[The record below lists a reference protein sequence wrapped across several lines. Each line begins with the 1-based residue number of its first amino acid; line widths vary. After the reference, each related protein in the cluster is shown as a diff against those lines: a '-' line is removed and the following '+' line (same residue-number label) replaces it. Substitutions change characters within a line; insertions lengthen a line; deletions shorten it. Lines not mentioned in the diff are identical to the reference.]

1 MSILKIRGTN
11 PLALVD
17 GMSVLRLATVLLI
30 LSLPLTTC
38 SLLKDSPRVP
48 AIPRD
53 VGFPDFNTFS
63 AADSSRYSKRSDN
76 GSAFGF
82 LTPLGLRCGLAAGRE
97 SQPDG
102 ISCVGPIPG
111 RGHQW
116 SLRVERGSGAK
127 MNIELNKSG
136 PGIFTPPEPPSPT
149 LARHEALQINQGDI
163 ACGILDFG
171 TPACHVGDHGF
182 VVNPDNVVLF

>member
-1 MSILKIRGTN
+1 MRV
-11 PLALVD
+11 PRA
-17 GMSVLRLATVLLI
+17 ATVLVA
-30 LSLPLTTC
+30 LSVPLMGC
-38 SLLKDSPRVP
+38 SLFKDSPHTP
-48 AIPRD
+48 AVPRD
-53 VGFPDFNTFS
+53 VEFPDLSTFT
-63 AADSSRYSKRSDN
+63 AADSSRYSKRSDT
-76 GSAFGF
+76 GSGFGF

-111 RGHQW
+111 REHQW

-127 MNIELNKSG
+127 IYIDLNKSG

-149 LARHEALQINQGDI
+149 LARREALQINQGDI
-163 ACGILDFG
+163 ACGILDAG

>member
-1 MSILKIRGTN
+1 MFMGW
-11 PLALVD
+11 LVD
-17 GMSVLRLATVLLI
+17 GWGAVAILAAA
-30 LSLPLTTC
+30 SFPLTAC
-38 SLLKDSPRVP
+38 SQFDDSSHKP

-53 VGFPDFNTFS
+53 VDFPDLSTFT

-76 GSAFGF
+76 NSAFGF
-82 LTPLGLRCGLAAGRE
+82 LTPLELRCSLAAGRE

-111 RGHQW
+111 RAHQW

-127 MNIELNKSG
+127 MFIDLNKSG

-163 ACGILDFG
+163 ACGILDAG

>member
-1 MSILKIRGTN
+1 MMHRLL
-11 PLALVD
+11 PAHAL
-17 GMSVLRLATVLLI
+17 GLLATVVGV
-30 LSLPLTTC
+30 SACGEPAR
-38 SLLKDSPRVP
+38 SPSV
-48 AIPRD
+48 D
-53 VGFPDFNTFS
+53 FPDLNTFT
-63 AADSSRYSKRSDN
+63 AADSSKYSKWRDN
-76 GSAFGF
+76 SSVFGF
-82 LTPLGLRCGLAAGRE
+82 LTPLGLRCGLAAGRK

-111 RGHQW
+111 RAHQW

-127 MNIELNKSG
+127 IYIELNKSG
-136 PGIFTPPEPPSPT
+136 PGISTPPEPPSPT

-163 ACGILDFG
+163 ACGILDAG